1 MFKKFWSKLNKN
13 EQIALIK
20 RVFSDNFWEYRY
32 RYALA
37 IFFMAI
43 AAVMTGASAYLM
55 RDVVNTVL
63 RGTDKTAVFQL
74 GIVVM
79 AIFIIKGLATYGQQ
93 VTMAMI
99 GNNLVA
105 RLRNRVFS
113 HVVGLPISYFD
124 RTTLGEIFTR
134 IGSGA
139 SASADI
145 ISALITSVGRDVLT
159 LIALAAVMVFQAPLI
174 SIVALLIGPIAIT
187 QITRL
192 VKKSKVHARAQL
204 DNSAEISKINK
215 EAISGIMVIKTYNL
229 ENEIKGQM
237 TDALKEF
244 EHRSNK
250 LAKLAA
256 RTSPVMESLGG
267 IAIGLVIMY
276 AGWRA
281 IGDPEYPG
289 QLMSFMTAFLLA
301 YDPAKRLARL
311 RVSIEPQLVGVQYM
325 YELIDNEHP
334 EQHDT
339 DKREARISDG
349 NIEFDDVNF
358 AYKADLPVLHNVSLK
373 AAKGEK
379 VALVGV
385 SGSGKS
391 TIFKLLLGLY
401 HTESGQIRIDGEDL
415 SEVDVQSVRRRI
427 AYVGQD
433 AYIFTGTVLENI
445 QYGDPS
451 AGREQVEAAAKAAFA
466 SEFIDQLPN
475 GYETFVGEGGA
486 QLSGGQRQRL
496 AIARAFLKNAPI
508 ILLDEATSALDTQSE
523 RMIQAAL
530 DSLLEGRTTL
540 AIAHRLSTVRNS
552 DRIYVMKAGRVVES
566 GSHSEL
572 LSIGGN
578 YAHLHDLQFRDL
590 AKEPE
595 DA

>member
-20 RVFSDNFWEYRY
+20 RVFADNFWEYRY

-37 IFFMAI
+37 LVFMAI
-43 AAVMTGASAYLM
+43 AAGLTGASAYLM

-63 RGTDKTAVFQL
+63 RGTDKAAVIQL
-74 GIVVM
+74 GLVVM
-79 AIFIIKGLATYGQQ
+79 AIFITKGLATYGQQ

-99 GNNLVA
+99 GNNLVV
-105 RLRNRVFS
+105 RLRNRVFG
-113 HVVGLPISYFD
+113 HVVSLPISYFD

-139 SASADI
+139 SASAGI
-145 ISALITSVGRDVLT
+145 IAALVTSVGRDILT
-159 LIALAAVMVFQAPLI
+159 LIALAAVMLYQAPLI
-174 SIVALLIGPIAIT
+174 SIVALLIGPIAIS

-192 VKKSKVHARAQL
+192 VKKSKVHARAKL

-215 EAISGIMVIKTYNL
+215 EAITGIMVIKTYNL
-229 ENEIKGQM
+229 EREIKDQM
-237 TDALKEF
+237 TDALKES
-244 EHRSNK
+244 EYRSNK

-311 RVSIEPQLVGVQYM
+311 RVTIEPQLVGVQYM
-325 YELIDNEHP
+325 YELIDNERP

-339 DKREARISDG
+339 TKREARISDG
-349 NIEFDDVNF
+349 NIEFDDVCF

-373 AAKGEK
+373 AAMGEK
-379 VALVGV
+379 IALVGV

-401 HTESGQIRIDGEDL
+401 NTEIGRIRIDGEDL

-427 AYVGQD
+427 AYVGQE

-451 AGREQVEAAAKAAFA
+451 ASREQVEAAAKAAYA
-466 SEFIDQLPN
+466 DEFIDQLPK

-572 LSIGGN
+572 LALGGN

-590 AKEPE
+590 AKEAE